1 VLAKMPVLMAN
12 LRRLYPS
19 RTVVT
24 QDHISTRMR
33 ENFMDYDSLYSA
45 LQHRHRMIQI
55 RCLDRV
61 RYRPYDEWT
70 TFFWEKWGAL
80 NQEVTLYRD
89 QLDSASMSRIFR
101 HHMQNA
107 LFEFLVFLFLTGE
120 QIEKLK
126 EVVSNDLDVQ
136 IALDGMCEANKLLS
150 VVLTKSASALM
161 THTSRTLKS

>member
-1 VLAKMPVLMAN
+1 
-12 LRRLYPS
+12 
-19 RTVVT
+19 
-24 QDHISTRMR
+24 
-33 ENFMDYDSLYSA
+33 
-45 LQHRHRMIQI
+45 
-55 RCLDRV
+55 
-61 RYRPYDEWT
+61 
-70 TFFWEKWGAL
+70 
-80 NQEVTLYRD
+80 
-89 QLDSASMSRIFR
+89 
-101 HHMQNA
+101 MQNA